1 VTYSHLS
8 RPEPF
13 SGMTSL
19 EGYWAQKERFWHN
32 WTAHSAQVHYFRSF
46 QTNAGHISA
55 EGYFISF
62 MQIETSKLFQ
72 NWAVQKNTGAEEDKL
87 AVHVEQVLAH
97 VQNTL
102 DENSNLTT
110 IISSKTQARSLS
122 RRG

>member
-1 VTYSHLS
+1 
-8 RPEPF
+8 
-13 SGMTSL
+13 
-19 EGYWAQKERFWHN
+19 
-32 WTAHSAQVHYFRSF
+32 
-46 QTNAGHISA
+46 
-55 EGYFISF
+55 

-122 RRG
+122 RCG